1 MNELAE
7 IVEVWRAGQGG
18 AGEPARGVRFV
29 VESGRRASDIAAIAA
44 QLLQVELTVSAL
56 FADQPA
62 LARFHALDI
71 PRVPRLDRAD
81 LFEVAATLRRALD
94 AETVEPD
101 LGTDYFQPE
110 PPLPAEGAVEGIDFT
125 FWCWA
130 RKLPAD
136 ADWAVKKTHIPEAW
150 QFAQAQERPVA
161 GAGIVVFQPD
171 TGVVDTHTALPP
183 GVVLRPGAANFVEPG
198 QPPIDPRTGGGNPG
212 HGTATF
218 SVIASPAAGS
228 MRGAAPAAM
237 AVPLRCIESVAVFD
251 QSPVAQAI
259 SHAERHNAHVITM
272 SLGGVPSS
280 ALHAAARQAV
290 ASNVIVV
297 AAAGNCVGEVVW
309 PARYDE
315 VIAVG
320 GINESF
326 KPWQGSC
333 RGRSVAVSAPAE
345 FVLRADGKDTA
356 VPPAAVSGGQGTS
369 FAVAMTAGIAALWL
383 AFHGRDAL
391 IAQLPPGRT
400 LQDQFRRLLRRSAHT
415 PDGFDTRKYGAGIVD
430 ALALLKL
437 DPAIAW
443 QGGEAEL
450 GGDEHDSLRSLVAA
464 AFGDG
469 GAEAALPALE
479 DRQHHAE
486 LACAALDRLRAAQT
500 QRAQAEALPP
510 PLLSPALRSK
520 LDAPLQTAGQ
530 EAAHE

>member
-7 IVEVWRAGQGG
+7 IVAVWREEQGG
-18 AGEPARGVRFV
+18 AGAARGVRFV
-29 VESGRRASDIAAIAA
+29 VESGRSAADIAAAA
-44 QLLQVELTVSAL
+44 ARLLQLELSVTAL

-71 PRVPRLDRAD
+71 PGVSRLDRAD
-81 LFEVAATLRRALD
+81 LFEVAAVLRRALD

-101 LGTDYFQPE
+101 LGTDYFLPE
-110 PPLPAEGAVEGIDFT
+110 PAIPAEGAPEGIDFT

-136 ADWAVKKTHIPEAW
+136 ENWAIKKARIPEAW
-150 QFAQAQERPVA
+150 QFAQDQGRPVA
-161 GAGIVVFQPD
+161 GVGSVVFQPD
-171 TGVVDTHTALPP
+171 TGIVDTHVALPP
-183 GVVLRPGAANFVEPG
+183 GMANRPGAANFVEPG
-198 QPPIDPRTGGGNPG
+198 RPPVDPRTGGHNPG
-212 HGTATF
+212 HGTGTG
-218 SVIASPAAGS
+218 SVIASPGGR
-228 MRGAAPAAM
+228 MKGVAPAATV
-237 AVPLRCIESVAVFD
+237 VPLRCVESVAVFD

-259 SHAERHNAHVITM
+259 SHAERHGAHVITM

-315 VIAVG
+315 VIAIAGV
-320 GINESF
+320 NEASR
-326 KPWQGSC
+326 PWQGSC
-333 RGRSVAVSAPAE
+333 RGPSVAVSAPAE
-345 FVLRADGKDTA
+345 FVLRADGTDRS

-383 AFHGRDAL
+383 AFHGRDRL
-391 IAQLPPGRT
+391 IAELPGGRT
-400 LQDQFRRLLRRSAHT
+400 LQEQFRRLLRRAVQK
-415 PDGFDTRKYGAGIVD
+415 PPGFDTRKFGAGIVD
-430 ALALLKL
+430 ALALLQL
-437 DPAIAW
+437 DPASAW
-443 QGGEAEL
+443 QQSGAEEA

-464 AFGDG
+464 AFGEG
-469 GAEAALPALE
+469 AAEAALPALD

-500 QRAQAEALPP
+500 RRAQAEALPP
-510 PLLSPALRSK
+510 PLLSPSLRGR
-520 LDAPLQTAGQ
+520 LGAPLYNSDGAGP
-530 EAAHE
+530 